1 MLLYL
6 WEAFEA
12 GGGGSMII
20 DMKRVIVN
28 AISRYRDRQ
37 YRMSDHRK
45 EPRNLTSVFALKSS
59 YHIIYGIRIVLSETR
74 SSNALLDISFTM

>member
-28 AISRYRDRQ
+28 AIS
-37 YRMSDHRK
+37 
-45 EPRNLTSVFALKSS
+45 
-59 YHIIYGIRIVLSETR
+59 
-74 SSNALLDISFTM
+74 